1 MIITVTSLR
10 LRRLWGFFKLTYLA
24 MHIVRQTQT
33 QPGFISMKNTGFGYM
48 HYTLSAWES
57 EEDVK
62 RFARTGAHRDAMKFS
77 RSLATEIRIYTFRCD
92 EVPDWK
98 EAKQLLL
105 ENGKVFSFE

>member
-1 MIITVTSLR
+1 MVITVTSLR

-24 MHIVRQTQT
+24 MHIVRQTKT
-33 QPGFISMKNTGFGYM
+33 HSGFISMKNTGFGYM

-62 RFARTGAHRDAMKFS
+62 QFARTGAHREAMKFS
-77 RSLATEIRIYTFRCD
+77 RSLATEIRIYTFQCD
-92 EVPDWK
+92 KIPNWK
-98 EAKQLLL
+98 DAKQLLL